1 MKYKL
6 YGLLTVLS
14 TCAMVAVA
22 VLILQKDNKKKDRY
36 LQHKEGPTETYDYE
50 VNNSTFSGHLPVT

>member
-22 VLILQKDNKKKDRY
+22 VLILQKDDIKKDRY
-36 LQHKEGPTETYDYE
+36 LQHKEGSTETYDYE
-50 VNNSTFSGHLPVT
+50 VNN

>member
-14 TCAMVAVA
+14 ACAMVVVA
-22 VLILQKDNKKKDRY
+22 VLILQKDDIKKDRY
-36 LQHKEGPTETYDYE
+36 LQHIDA
-50 VNNSTFSGHLPVT
+50 PV